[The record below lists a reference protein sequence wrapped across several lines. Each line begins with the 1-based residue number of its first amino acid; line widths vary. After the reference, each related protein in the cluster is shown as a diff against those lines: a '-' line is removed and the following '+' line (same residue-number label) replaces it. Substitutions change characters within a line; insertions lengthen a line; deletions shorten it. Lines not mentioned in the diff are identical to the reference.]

1 MIKQD
6 CPQVSADRRL
16 GVEMSDQVAS
26 AFVEMHV
33 GDGNEEGYPK
43 SALSPGFGEGG
54 GRLPRS
60 PPMHSLR
67 SGLDHRHD
75 AGLDGGG
82 ESIPGGHDGG
92 QFGVRLT
99 GVVDTGRRKRWL
111 MW

>member
-1 MIKQD
+1 
-6 CPQVSADRRL
+6 
-16 GVEMSDQVAS
+16 MSDQVAS

-82 ESIPGGHDGG
+82 ESIPGREDQGQIGVDG
-92 QFGVRLT
+92 VSLT
-99 GVVDTGRRKRWL
+99 GVARQRRGNGPGVSTQAFG
-111 MW
+111 